1 MRTLLV
7 AAAAAGRLDPQ
18 TASALTAALRLGGE
32 VDVLVAGAVVSAI
45 AIEAAR
51 LEGVSRVL
59 VADSLGLAHG
69 SAAYL
74 ATLIVSLAGR
84 YEAIVA
90 PSTSAGRAVMP
101 RVAALL
107 DVMQVSEVVDVLG
120 PDTFR
125 RPIYAGSAIETVRSA
140 DRKLGLTVRPS
151 AFPPAASGGSAPM
164 SRVPIPPD
172 PQLGR
177 VVSESAGQGD
187 RPDLGAA
194 RIVVSG
200 GRGLGSK
207 ENFEALIVPLAR
219 RLGAAIGASR
229 AAV

>member
-140 DRKLGLTVRPS
+140 DRKLV
-151 AFPPAASGGSAPM
+151 
-164 SRVPIPPD
+164 
-172 PQLGR
+172 
-177 VVSESAGQGD
+177 
-187 RPDLGAA
+187 
-194 RIVVSG
+194 
-200 GRGLGSK
+200 
-207 ENFEALIVPLAR
+207 
-219 RLGAAIGASR
+219 
-229 AAV
+229 